1 MVRRIL
7 VTLDGSEPAEAAL
20 AYAEALARQDGATL
34 CLLRAAPLDDHAAA
48 GRYLDRLATD
58 SRARGLA
65 VETLVLGGSPAD
77 AVVTA
82 AARGSADLVIMATHG
97 RTGLERTRH
106 GSVADEVLHRTPTP
120 LLLVRLGHIP
130 PSTWPRRVLVPLDG
144 SELAA
149 AALDHVRS
157 LLPNDV
163 ELVLYQA
170 VLPEASGMLGELGDE
185 PVWVGLL
192 SDVEG
197 EARAYLDGVAA
208 QQRAAGRCVRT
219 VAEFGQPA
227 AGITDFCHREHVDLI
242 VLSSHGRGG
251 VSRWLLGSVADDLLR
266 MAPAPLLVL
275 RPRLATAVAPR
286 PRALSQTEPRPR
298 PQPIPMLDLSAHE
311 VALLRE
317 AVAHVR
323 EDAAGTEPLAAE
335 LQMLEQRLPMAA
347 ARLRVDAWAEARPV
361 PTADVP
367 ADRRPA
373 VDGKAIQPGYPVFA
387 RHTDPA
393 SDFDLGQF
401 VGVVDEVIETRG
413 APYLHVR
420 GGLEQAREL
429 FLPLGAVRAAE
440 GHQVRLNLTPA
451 DLLGQTWHTPPPVLQ
466 AV

>member
-1 MVRRIL
+1 MVQRIL
-7 VTLDGSEPAEAAL
+7 VTLDGSQPAEAAL
-20 AYAEALARQDGATL
+20 SYAEALARQDGDTL
-34 CLLRAAPLDDHAAA
+34 YLLRAAPPDDHAAA
-48 GRYLDRLATD
+48 GRYLDRLAGD

-65 VETLVLGGSPAD
+65 VETLVLDGSPAD

-82 AARGSADLVIMATHG
+82 AARDGADLIVMATHG

-120 LLLVRLGHIP
+120 LLLVRLGHVP
-130 PSTWPRRVLVPLDG
+130 PLAWPRRVLVPLDG

-149 AALDHVRS
+149 AALDHVGS
-157 LLPNDV
+157 LLPNDA

-170 VLPEASGMLGELGDE
+170 VLPEAWGVRGELGDE

-192 SDVEG
+192 SDAEG
-197 EARAYLDGVAA
+197 EARAYLDEVAA
-208 QQRAAGRCVRT
+208 QQRAAGRCVST

-251 VSRWLLGSVADDLLR
+251 MPRWLLGSVADDLLR

-275 RPRLATAVAPR
+275 RPRLATAAAPR
-286 PRALSQTEPRPR
+286 PRALPQTEPRTR
-298 PQPIPMLDLSAHE
+298 SEPIPTLDLTAHE
-311 VALLRE
+311 IALLRQ

-323 EDAAGTEPLAAE
+323 EEATGTDPLVAE
-335 LQMLEQRLPMAA
+335 LQTLEQRLPMTATV
-347 ARLRVDAWAEARPV
+347 LRVDARAEAPPV
-361 PTADVP
+361 PTTAGP
-367 ADRRPA
+367 EDRGLA
-373 VDGKAIQPGYPVFA
+373 VDGRTIQPGYPVFA
-387 RHTDPA
+387 RHVDPA

-440 GHQVRLNLTPA
+440 GHQVRLNLTTA
-451 DLLGQTWHTPPPVLQ
+451 DLLGQTWHTPPRVLQ